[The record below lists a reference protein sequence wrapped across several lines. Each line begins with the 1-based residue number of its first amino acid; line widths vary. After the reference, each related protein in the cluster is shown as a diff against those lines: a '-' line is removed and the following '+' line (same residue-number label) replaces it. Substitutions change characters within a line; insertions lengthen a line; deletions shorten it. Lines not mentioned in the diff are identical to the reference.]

1 MIFSGNV
8 IVMGLAKF
16 AIYPKILG
24 KE

>member
-8 IVMGLAKF
+8 IVMGLAKL